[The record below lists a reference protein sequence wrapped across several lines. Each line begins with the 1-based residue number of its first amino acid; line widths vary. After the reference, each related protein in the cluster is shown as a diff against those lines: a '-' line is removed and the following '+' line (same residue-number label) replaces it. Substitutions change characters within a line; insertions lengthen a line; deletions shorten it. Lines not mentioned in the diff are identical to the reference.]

1 MAAAAA
7 MFAACSDDAKEL
19 NAPEVATNPTEEVAQ
34 QQDIPVAFGAYV
46 NRATTRAGQAGDMNN
61 DKLQTDWDPT
71 STKYG
76 GFGVFGYYTD
86 NNEYDQLATPNFM
99 YNQLVKYSSG
109 AWSYDPVRYW
119 PNEYGSTAVSDD
131 SDKVTFFAYAPYV
144 EVNGA
149 NGKPTAD
156 NNGDATTGITQ
167 LSRNTASGDPIVKYI
182 GSFDTNKAVDLLWGV
197 NNENTWVNVS
207 NGGQQEFEAGKP
219 WVNVLRPN
227 GVDQKLKFT
236 FRHALAKMQI
246 KVNTFNDGFLPG
258 DDVDSKTKIFIRQI
272 TFNGFA
278 MQGALNLNNEDA
290 NKPYWMNYNGIG
302 DLESDGDLTVYD
314 GRRDGKEGMANAE
327 ASNEKSRGLKTQ
339 FIQKEGLVENNAWK
353 TGTIIGVTK
362 DLTPLFENGGIFYV
376 IPVEGEQ
383 VKVEI
388 VYDVETIDPNM
399 GYTLSD
405 GVTKGTTIENRISK
419 DIIFG
424 SSSNLEAGKAYE
436 INLHLGMNSV
446 KFDANVVD
454 WDDMQPG
461 SDIDLPA
468 NMSVYTAGNPM
479 TTPSVELPGYKDPVT
494 ANQDYYVFAVDGLT
508 GGETV
513 EATDGSILTDT
524 KLFSTGVKLA
534 AGTEDKT
541 VNNSGVVYV
550 KAKVG
555 KYYGVEN
562 KDEVADVRVIG
573 AHGNSVQLKVKMLAV
588 KLGLTEPVT
597 KTAGTTAYTLKRMDG
612 TQDLGWSATE
622 TYAFTFPALN
632 GYTAGTSTNNYIRV
646 WLNGAEQTKAD
657 DASQG
662 KFKFDTTS
670 GELTVYGSGASGATV
685 AGDVIKVTIKT
696 GDVAEE
702 TISFTVVGS

>member
-19 NAPEVATNPTEEVAQ
+19 SAPELATNPTEVAQ
-34 QQDIPVAFGAYV
+34 QQDIPVLFDSFV
-46 NRATTRAGQAGDMNN
+46 NRATTRSGGVWSEGTTNTH
-61 DKLQTDWDPT
+61 LQEKWDPDNET
-71 STKYG
+71 PASRTYG
-76 GFGVFGYYTD
+76 GFGVFAYYTD
-86 NNEYDQLATPNFM
+86 NNDYDQLATPNFM
-99 YNQLVKYSSG
+99 YNQLVKYNSG

-156 NNGDATTGITQ
+156 NYGDATTGITQ

-182 GSFDTNKAVDLLWGV
+182 GSFDASKAVDLVWGV

-227 GVDQKLKFT
+227 GVDQRLKFT

-246 KVNTFNDGFLPG
+246 KVNTFNDGFVPG
-258 DDVDSKTKIFIRQI
+258 NDVDSKTKIFIRQI

-327 ASNEKSRGLKTQ
+327 ASNEKSRGLHAN
-339 FIQKEGLVENNAWK
+339 FIQKDGLVENNAWA
-353 TGTIIGVTK
+353 TSAIGVTK
-362 DLTPLFENGGIFYV
+362 DLTNLFDNGGIFYV

-419 DIIFG
+419 DISFG

-468 NMSVYTAGNPM
+468 NMVSFAAESSGTAEASIQGNATTYTIA
-479 TTPSVELPGYKDPVT
+479 VT
-494 ANQDYYVFAVDGLT
+494 GLV

-513 EATDGSILTDT
+513 TVTPASP
-524 KLFSTGVKLA
+524 FSAPKVNSTSDFS
-534 AGTEDKT
+534 GTSD
-541 VNNSGVVYV
+541 NHANASGVVYV
-550 KAKVG
+550 QTTVEAYTDVVNKITNNAIKVQGASG
-555 KYYGVEN
+555 K
-562 KDEVADVRVIG
+562 
-573 AHGNSVQLKVKMLAV
+573 SVTIKMTQLAE
-588 KLGLTEPVT
+588 KLGLVAPAT
-597 KTAGTTAYTLKRMDG
+597 KTASTSYTYTSNTTSKWQVNPAAVTSGTEYYVKVWVNGSELTQKASPSEGEFSFSDG
-612 TQDLGWSATE
+612 TLTLG
-622 TYAFTFPALN
+622 
-632 GYTAGTSTNNYIRV
+632 
-646 WLNGAEQTKAD
+646 K
-657 DASQG
+657 
-662 KFKFDTTS
+662 TT
-670 GELTVYGSGASGATV
+670 VV
-685 AGDVIKVTIKT
+685 GDVVKITIKT